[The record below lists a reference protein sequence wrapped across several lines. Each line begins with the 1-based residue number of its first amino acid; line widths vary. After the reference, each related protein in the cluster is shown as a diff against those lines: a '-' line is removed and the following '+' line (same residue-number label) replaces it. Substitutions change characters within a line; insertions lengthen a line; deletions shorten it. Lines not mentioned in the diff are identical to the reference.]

1 MNRLHMRPGT
11 ECLVAIEIK
20 GMVIISLKE
29 DDGVTWDSHAMKAGQ
44 PLTFTF

>member
-20 GMVIISLKE
+20 ENE

>member
-11 ECLVAIEIK
+11 EC
-20 GMVIISLKE
+20 MVIISLKE